1 MAEPLP
7 HLTAEEQ
14 QELCILCHQPVAIRN
29 PTGHCDHLYYPDN
42 LNKMTLFRHLSAAR
56 GALERIQAMG
66 VAGYDTHRIKV
77 MGIPRYAGS
86 RSTTALEVAI
96 AALAGGS

>member
-1 MAEPLP
+1 MAESLP

-14 QELCILCHQPVAIRN
+14 QELCILCHKPVAIRN

-56 GALERIQAMG
+56 GALHRIKEMG
-66 VAGYDTHRIKV
+66 VAGYDTKN
-77 MGIPRYAGS
+77 GLDSFP
-86 RSTTALEVAI
+86 TTALGVAM
-96 AALAGGS
+96 AALTEARDG